1 MFVRMPDTAHANRRA
16 AALPAD
22 ERRAAIIAATQP
34 LILEHGEAVTT
45 KQIAA
50 AAGVAEGTI
59 FRVFADKDELLS
71 ATIEWSL
78 DQEAFE
84 AAISAVDPDL
94 DFEDRL
100 VAATEIVEG
109 RVLHVWRLLS
119 NLGPRLRDQAA
130 RPLADS
136 DALAAIFRDHADR
149 LTVDA
154 AQAARLLR
162 ALTLSLTHPML
173 TTEPMAPS
181 DIVALL
187 LRGIEAA
194 R

>member
-1 MFVRMPDTAHANRRA
+1 VPETIATARRA
-16 AALPAD
+16 SALPAD

-34 LILEHGEAVTT
+34 LVLEHGEAVTS

-50 AAGVAEGTI
+50 AAGIAEGTI
-59 FRVFADKDELLS
+59 FRVFADKDELLQ
-71 ATIEWSL
+71 ATIEVAL
-78 DQEAFE
+78 RPEPFE
-84 AAISAVDPDL
+84 AAIAAVDPEL
-94 DFEDRL
+94 DFEERL
-100 VAATEIVEG
+100 VAATEIVEH

-119 NLGPRLRDQAA
+119 NLGPRLREEAS

-136 DALAAIFRDHADR
+136 PALADLFRAERRR
-149 LTVDA
+149 LAVEPE
-154 AQAARLLR
+154 QAARILR

-173 TTEPMAPS
+173 AAEPMPAR

-187 LRGIEAA
+187 LRGIG